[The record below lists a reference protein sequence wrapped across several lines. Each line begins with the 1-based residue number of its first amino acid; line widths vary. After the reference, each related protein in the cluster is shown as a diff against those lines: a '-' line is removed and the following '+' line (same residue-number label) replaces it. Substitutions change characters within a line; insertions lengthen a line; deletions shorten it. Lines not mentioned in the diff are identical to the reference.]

1 MAIAK
6 TTARNPARSAE
17 TIDLVGT
24 FDLIAIISKGYGRVL
39 PKPGDETAWFDHLPE
54 SLQDYMK
61 KLGTTREAFTL

>member
-24 FDLIAIISKGYGRVL
+24 FDLIAIISKG
-39 PKPGDETAWFDHLPE
+39 
-54 SLQDYMK
+54 
-61 KLGTTREAFTL
+61 